1 MILFTIPLAEK
12 TAKKHLSRLALP
24 FMKRRLEIPT
34 PARDLAG
41 LQLYQGNSRATIAK
55 VSPDM
60 AEDLTILRNSLIR
73 LQDFNA
79 FGLED
84 QSAQIRVKRIIN
96 AFDGVLTKLRPGRLP
111 FAMVEYVTQ
120 LERDS
125 TPDNV
130 IDLAQ

>member
-1 MILFTIPLAEK
+1 
-12 TAKKHLSRLALP
+12 
-24 FMKRRLEIPT
+24 
-34 PARDLAG
+34 
-41 LQLYQGNSRATIAK
+41 
-55 VSPDM
+55 M